1 MQSKLFVKKVNK
13 ENPVLPAELITH
25 CCGALPR
32 RQFDQVA
39 IKLRSYNNPCVLMV
53 LTIDFHINNGTKIA
67 IALDP
72 LTFILSPDYGG
83 EWIGD
88 GDVRAERA

>member
-1 MQSKLFVKKVNK
+1 
-13 ENPVLPAELITH
+13 
-25 CCGALPR
+25 
-32 RQFDQVA
+32 
-39 IKLRSYNNPCVLMV
+39 MV

-83 EWIGD
+83 EWIAMGTFVQSVLNISPVKTED
-88 GDVRAERA
+88 AGSNEGLERKFIANGKVDHSE

>member
-1 MQSKLFVKKVNK
+1 
-13 ENPVLPAELITH
+13 
-25 CCGALPR
+25 
-32 RQFDQVA
+32 
-39 IKLRSYNNPCVLMV
+39 MV

-83 EWIGD
+83 EGR
-88 GDVRAERA
+88 VRGMSR